1 MGESERQIVSRILN
15 NDRDAFRLLIE
26 QYQHL
31 VMHVVCR
38 MVQDSRDREELTQD
52 VFLKVHKYLKGFR
65 HESKLSTWIAR
76 IAYNSCLSHLEKTK
90 LLLYEDEAASNEWY
104 DTAAI
109 SGISNEDANPEEL
122 MIFTDT
128 RTVVHK
134 AVEQLPVILRTVLTL
149 FYLDEMSVQEIAE
162 VINAPTGTVKSYLF
176 RGRKQ
181 LKEYIIAKYKPE
193 ILPT

>member
-1 MGESERQIVSRILN
+1 MGDNERQIVSRILN

-26 QYQHL
+26 QYQQL
-31 VMHVVCR
+31 VMHIVFR
-38 MVQDSRDREELTQD
+38 MVQDARDREELTQD

-76 IAYNSCLSHLEKTK
+76 IAYNACLNHLEKKK
-90 LLLYEDEAASNEWY
+90 LLLYEDEAGTNEWSE
-104 DTAAI
+104 AEAI
-109 SGISNEDANPEEL
+109 LDISNEDANPEEL
-122 MIFTDT
+122 MIFTDV

-134 AVEQLPVILRTVLTL
+134 AVEQLPVIPRTVLTL

-162 VINAPTGTVKSYLF
+162 VIDAPTGTVKSYLF

-181 LKEYIIAKYKPE
+181 LKAYIIAKYKPE
-193 ILPT
+193 MLSI